1 MASLLRAQTW
11 FGLCLYALFCVGLNL
26 SPRAVAATPS
36 SAPETLENTL
46 NVAAWVKQKSVP
58 PVTVRAARDIA
69 AAYEQCA
76 IFYGPEA
83 RSGFFGALRR
93 DVRQNDAQ
101 GNARIALANAL
112 YDRCEALLDRGA
124 TNVPALRM
132 QWLEKA
138 AAQGDISAKL
148 ALRQQQAQPA
158 AALPAFRAEMAQALN
173 SRDADAIWEAGRA
186 AAWAGYS
193 WRHLTGQPFPAGGKN
208 IDGLQAV
215 FQLAACELGKACG
228 SDSVLI
234 KNFCVR
240 GTCGVKSYSDW
251 LPGFMNAA
259 QVAAVKAQLPR
270 VFSAIKQGRGATLL
284 TL

>member
-11 FGLCLYALFCVGLNL
+11 FGLCLCALFCVGLNL
-26 SPRAVAATPS
+26 SPRAIAAAPA

-46 NVAAWVKQKSVP
+46 NVAAWVKQRSLP
-58 PVTVRAARDIA
+58 PVTFRAARDIA

-93 DVRQNDAQ
+93 DLRKDDAQ
-101 GNARIALANAL
+101 GSARIALANQL
-112 YDRCEALLDRGA
+112 YDRCEALLDHGA
-124 TNVPALRM
+124 TDVPALRIA
-132 QWLEKA
+132 WLEKA
-138 AAQGDISAKL
+138 AALGDVSAKL

-158 AALPAFRAEMAQALN
+158 AAMAAFQAEMARALN
-173 SRDADAIWEAGRA
+173 SRDADAIWEVGRA

-193 WRHLTGQPFPAGGKN
+193 WRDLTGQPFPAGSKN

-228 SDSVLI
+228 PDSVLI

-240 GTCGVKSYSDW
+240 GTCGVKSYAEW
-251 LPGFMNAA
+251 LPAFMNTA

-270 VFSAIKQGRGATLL
+270 VVRAIKQGRGATLL
-284 TL
+284 TP